1 MNRDEYL
8 RALSREL
15 RKLPRD
21 EFERAMEYY
30 TEYFDEAGPENV
42 QYVIDDLGEPRDVAK
57 EIIVDA
63 ALKRMDEPVKSV
75 KKGFS
80 SVWIVILSIFAA
92 PIALPI
98 AIMLAAALG
107 MVIVAGAAAVIALL
121 LSTVAFVAS
130 GLVAVVSG
138 IYLLFHTLPSGL
150 AVLGLGMLITGTGI
164 LGTMVMIFI
173 IKWIFRG
180 IRALFRR
187 IIRRGKKN
195 EHV

>member
-195 EHV
+195 ENV